1 MSALDRSTPR
11 GLTALALSLILGQSL
26 ILGLPLIL
34 GLSLAGCAEG
44 GRPGARE
51 APSTSTGPV
60 LATTYPLAFA
70 ASWMLDGVKE
80 VELLP
85 PAGTDPLHWRPSRD
99 ALGRLRAAPLVV
111 LNGAGAEPWLD
122 VASLP
127 RSRCVD
133 TTAALAG
140 ALIAGEERAHRHG
153 PAGEH
158 THAAPRPHTWLDP
171 QLFGLQVRE
180 LAGSLERRFPDAR
193 ASIRARLAQLGERLD
208 ELDRG
213 WSALAPALR
222 DRPLHAFDDSYVYL
236 ARRYDLTLVPID
248 RKFAPPPEQGM
259 LWVEDAESGRAWAA
273 AAPELEIVRVDAL
286 GALDRE
292 DAAAGLDFIS
302 VQRRAQ
308 SALAG
313 RLGVELP

>member
-11 GLTALALSLILGQSL
+11 GLRALGLCL
-26 ILGLPLIL
+26 ILGLF
-34 GLSLAGCAEG
+34 LAGCAES
-44 GRPGARE
+44 GRAGTPE
-51 APSTSTGPV
+51 APSTPTGPV

-70 ASWMLDGVKE
+70 ASWLLDGGTE
-80 VELLP
+80 VELLL
-85 PAGTDPLHWRPSRD
+85 PAGSDPLHWRPSRD
-99 ALGRLRAAPLVV
+99 ALGRMRAAPLVL

-133 TTAALAG
+133 TTGALAG
-140 ALIAGEERAHRHG
+140 ELIAGEERAHRHG

-171 QLFGLQVRE
+171 KLFGLQVRE

-193 ASIRARLAQLGERLD
+193 ASIRARLAQLAERLD

-222 DRPLHAFDDSYVYL
+222 DRPPYTFDDTYVYL
-236 ARRYDLTLVPID
+236 ARRYDLTLNPID
-248 RKFAPPPEQGM
+248 RELSAPPGPGM
-259 LWVEDAESGRAWAA
+259 LWVVDAESERAWAA
-273 AAPELEIVRVDAL
+273 AAPELEVVRVDAL
-286 GALDRE
+286 GALARE